1 MPAILDDADVVLRDP
16 YAEPPEDVLFEIVD
30 GVYREKPM
38 GVLEIWLTSRLAEV
52 FFHYCRASK
61 LGQIFQEMMF
71 RMSSTGNGRKP
82 DIAFVSAK
90 RWPRNR
96 AAPSRNAWNIVPEL
110 AIEIISK
117 SEKTSESFDKVDEYF
132 ASGVSRV
139 WQILPEAQKILV
151 YHSPTTIQVYVP
163 GQILRDE
170 EILPGF
176 ELDLNDLFLTE
187 TSE

>member
-16 YAEPPEDVLFEIVD
+16 YAEPPEDGIYEIID
-30 GVYREKPM
+30 GVYRQKPIS
-38 GVLEIWLTSRLAEV
+38 VFEIWMTSRLAEV

-61 LGQIFQEMMF
+61 SGQIFQEMMF

-96 AAPSRNAWNIVPEL
+96 AAPSRNAWNVVPEL

-117 SEKTSESFDKVDEYF
+117 SEKATESLGKVDEYF
-132 ASGVSRV
+132 ASGVTRV
-139 WQILPEAQKILV
+139 WQVWPEAQKILV
-151 YHSPTTIQVYVP
+151 YHSPTSIQVCVP

-170 EILPGF
+170 VILPGF
-176 ELDLNDLFLTE
+176 ELDLNDLFL
-187 TSE
+187 SEPAE